1 MPLSPEERAA
11 INRRNAARSTGPSPQ
26 ARSVVRWNAIK
37 HGLRAAPGALPNE
50 DPAVAQARSEA
61 WDSFYQPRSPEAQH
75 LVNEC
80 VRVTLLSDR
89 LDSYNTS
96 LVSQQIFD
104 ADLKWENDRADEVQG
119 HIDRLKDDPAGARR
133 GLEQTAAGC
142 RWLIVRWERLLHTLD
157 MDR

>member
-11 INRRNAARSTGPSPQ
+11 INLENARKSTGPSPQ
-26 ARSVVRWNAIK
+26 ARSAVRWNAIK
-37 HGLRAAPGALPNE
+37 HGLRAAPGPLPNE
-50 DPAVAQARSEA
+50 DPAVAAARAEA
-61 WDSFYQPRSPEAQH
+61 WNSFYQPQSPEARH

-104 ADLKWENDRADEVQG
+104 ADLTWENDRA
-119 HIDRLKDDPAGARR
+119 
-133 GLEQTAAGC
+133 
-142 RWLIVRWERLLHTLD
+142 
-157 MDR
+157 